1 MGYYTTFTLKITS
14 PKTSTLTEETIIHN
28 FREQYE
34 CAKYAL
40 SEDGYPIEPCK
51 WYECESELKAFSK
64 SYPEH
69 LFLLVGEGEESGDLW
84 KLYVKNG
91 KCQRAS
97 ARVIY
102 DEYDESKLA

>member
-1 MGYYTTFTLKITS
+1 MGYYTRFELKITE
-14 PKTSTLTEETIIHN
+14 PKNSTLTEESIIPE
-28 FREQYE
+28 FRKKYE

-40 SEDGYPIEPCK
+40 SEEGYTEEPCK
-51 WYECESELKAFSK
+51 WYECEDELKEFSK

-69 LFLLVGEGEESGDLW
+69 LFLLEGEGEESGDIW

-97 ARVIY
+97 AQVTF